1 MKSLTRAIMNINT
14 AEAAFKVSGFLES
27 NAFKE
32 IVEDDMDRTLVKERL
47 AAYVDDIRQQG
58 QLPPG
63 TNSTWNK
70 AVKGFSKFGVVKAL
84 GSVGQFFKQLSPY
97 SSTLVTAGVTNASA
111 GLTAFVG
118 DPAARKFLRDSGM
131 AIVNRGV
138 GQETILD
145 DANKTLQEE
154 ALNPNAY
161 TKTREFLNSFADTSL
176 EYLLK
181 YPDAVTAQAS
191 WLAFYIQNMKE
202 QGNIEVGGPTFDWS
216 NHKLNQDAAD
226 YAQRQ
231 VDRQQNTSDQKL
243 QGAWYRDRNPN
254 VRATIAILLPFSN
267 FLLNL
272 KTRMYT
278 DWNVVLGSA
287 SKQDKII
294 AARSL
299 AGIKAEMVMFNAMSV
314 FIANGM
320 KEIAY
325 SLTDYEDEEKIQENY
340 DNYLK
345 SRAGTM
351 AVDLFSP
358 LPVSD
363 YWVLEGLNLVMRTIL
378 KKEEDPFQFYSNPTE
393 LEKDLG
399 TITVGPSEVVKM
411 FESLSNLMND
421 GVITREVRG
430 EEKEYELTDKEKNL
444 VALIGAA
451 KVLYILGAPA
461 ELGRVSDQINK
472 ILEEKF
478 TEPAIKFK
486 PMTKKQK
493 KEAGIIE

>member
-1 MKSLTRAIMNINT
+1 
-14 AEAAFKVSGFLES
+14 
-27 NAFKE
+27 
-32 IVEDDMDRTLVKERL
+32 
-47 AAYVDDIRQQG
+47 
-58 QLPPG
+58 
-63 TNSTWNK
+63 
-70 AVKGFSKFGVVKAL
+70 VKAL

-111 GLTAFVG
+111 GLTAFIG

-145 DANKTLQEE
+145 DADVTLQEE
-154 ALNPNAY
+154 ALNPNTY
-161 TKTREFLNSFADTSL
+161 TKTTKFLNNFADKSL

-191 WLAFYIQNMKE
+191 WLAFYIQNMKQ
-202 QGNIEVGGPTFDWS
+202 QGNTEVGGPTFDWS
-216 NHKLNQDAAD
+216 THKLNQDAAD

-254 VRATIAILLPFSN
+254 VRAAIAIFLPFSN

-278 DWNVVLGSA
+278 DWNVILGQA
-287 SKQDKII
+287 SKEDKII

-314 FIANGM
+314 FMANGM

-325 SLTDYEDEEKIQENY
+325 AITDYDNEEKKKENY

-345 SRAGTM
+345 SRLGTM

-358 LPVSD
+358 LPISD
-363 YWVLEGLNLVMRTIL
+363 YYVLTGLNMVMDAML
-378 KKEEDPFQFYSNPTE
+378 KDKEDPFQFYNSPTE

-399 TITVGPSEVVKM
+399 TITVGPSEVIKM
-411 FESLSNLMND
+411 FESLSNLIND
-421 GVITREVRG
+421 GVITREVGG
-430 EEKEYELTDKEKNL
+430 EEQEYILSDDEKNL
-444 VALIGAA
+444 IALIGAA

-472 ILEEKF
+472 ILEERF
-478 TEPAIKFK
+478 TETPTRFKRMPAR
-486 PMTKKQK
+486 TR
-493 KEAGIIE
+493 KELGLD